1 LVQQELLQE
10 LIVKKNNMK
19 EHLLLLLKVSVDQ
32 LMGVTGLGQSS
43 GQLTPANPSL
53 VKAVATVN
61 SQNLL
66 MFLQPREKYLSDNS
80 ITQPLLILFIIKMQ
94 KEKENL
100 LMIE

>member
-1 LVQQELLQE
+1 
-10 LIVKKNNMK
+10 
-19 EHLLLLLKVSVDQ
+19 VSVDQ

-66 MFLQPREKYLSDNS
+66 MFLQPKKNIYQ
-80 ITQPLLILFIIKMQ
+80 IILLLH
-94 KEKENL
+94 NH
-100 LMIE
+100 